1 MSENVTLS
9 ELANG
14 AIPTAT
20 PVGMPVKPKLDTKNV
35 KEANLAEA
43 VLPGDDGSVE
53 GMGTGNPML
62 DAAFEGL
69 DSTID
74 RLAAE
79 STELIEKG
87 NEERIEQAIENGDTD
102 IDDDDDV
109 NVIAAQ
115 TIKVNTFDDGAHF
128 KYNNSNPVE
137 VVKPS
142 ETVSITKPIMVEQ
155 EVDVSAPVAGTK
167 KETISM
173 VQDASVYD
181 TVEDPNVVNNT
192 DDEDDH
198 LFDGIDDEDMK
209 FLDDEEDDSSDDTTE
224 SDEEDDVKAKQE
236 AIKQNIRQEI
246 NHNFNPVAHK
256 LDLKNFTISKK
267 PINASKI
274 INEIKTKAIECAD
287 GVLWSEKRAVRMS
300 AFKPMEIQSLDPQR
314 LRGNNANYNKF
325 IENKLKLI
333 YEHIVDANKPKNFEA
348 WAMITPNTVMD
359 DYMFTAYKATFGTAN
374 IVTFNCNDDNCNNVF
389 MENVPVHSMIKFT
402 DDKKK
407 EEYMNILTQGN
418 TDSTSSE
425 YKVDLYQASDD
436 YVFGLKIPSLYNTYI
451 EPTLVDQ
458 NFSSKYEDLILL
470 LTYID
475 SVYRIDY
482 NTRQLIPIDT
492 KPVASDKALTYKR
505 RVKTYATILKSLTS
519 DQLQAL
525 SVETDKYD
533 AGVLDDEGNLVR
545 DITYVYPERRCP
557 KCGKKIDEVEVNPDN
572 LLFTRHQLG
581 LMKKI

>member
-1 MSENVTLS
+1 M
-9 ELANG
+9 
-14 AIPTAT
+14 
-20 PVGMPVKPKLDTKNV
+20 K
-35 KEANLAEA
+35 
-43 VLPGDDGSVE
+43 
-53 GMGTGNPML
+53 
-62 DAAFEGL
+62 
-69 DSTID
+69 
-74 RLAAE
+74 
-79 STELIEKG
+79 
-87 NEERIEQAIENGDTD
+87 RIEQAIENGDAD

-115 TIKVNTFDDGAHF
+115 TIKVNTFDDVQL
-128 KYNNSNPVE
+128 KNNNSNPVE
-137 VVKPS
+137 VVAPS
-142 ETVSITKPIMVEQ
+142 ETVSITKTAMVEQ

-181 TVEDPNVVNNT
+181 AVEDPNVVNNT

-209 FLDDEEDDSSDDTTE
+209 FLDDEDESSEDTTE
-224 SDEEDDVKAKQE
+224 SDEEDDTKAKQE

-314 LRGNNANYNKF
+314 LRGGNANYNKF

-374 IVTFNCNDDNCNNVF
+374 IVTFNCNDDKCNNVF

-407 EEYMNILTQGN
+407 EEYMNILTQGS

-533 AGVLDDEGNLVR
+533 AGTLDDEGNLVR

>member
-14 AIPTAT
+14 AVPTAT
-20 PVGMPVKPKLDTKNV
+20 PVGMPVKPKLNTKNV

-43 VLPGDDGSVE
+43 VLPGDDGSVV
-53 GMGTGNPML
+53 GKGTGNPML

-69 DSTID
+69 DSTIN
-74 RLAAE
+74 RLATE

-87 NEERIEQAIENGDTD
+87 NEERIEQAIENGDAD
-102 IDDDDDV
+102 IDDDDDI
-109 NVIAAQ
+109 NVVAAQ
-115 TIKVNTFDDGAHF
+115 TIKVNTFDTDVNA
-128 KYNNSNPVE
+128 SSPVE
-137 VVKPS
+137 VVEPS
-142 ETVSITKPIMVEQ
+142 ETVSITKPAMVEQ

-173 VQDASVYD
+173 VQDTSVYD
-181 TVEDPNVVNNT
+181 DVEDT

-209 FLDDEEDDSSDDTTE
+209 FLDDEDDDSSDDTTE
-224 SDEEDDVKAKQE
+224 SDEDDDVKAKQE

-333 YEHIVDANKPKNFEA
+333 YEHIIDANKPKNFEA

-389 MENVPVHSMIKFT
+389 MENVPVHSMLKFT

-418 TDSTSSE
+418 TDSSASE

-482 NTRQLIPIDT
+482 DTHQLIPIDT

-533 AGVLDDEGNLVR
+533 AGTLDDEGNLVR

>member
-14 AIPTAT
+14 AVPTAT
-20 PVGMPVKPKLDTKNV
+20 PVGMPVKPKLNTKNV

-53 GMGTGNPML
+53 GKGTGNPML

-87 NEERIEQAIENGDTD
+87 NEERIEQAIENGDAD

-115 TIKVNTFDDGAHF
+115 TIKVNTFDDAQLT
-128 KYNNSNPVE
+128 YNNSNPTGLVA
-137 VVKPS
+137 VAPS
-142 ETVSITKPIMVEQ
+142 ETVSITKPVMVEQ
-155 EVDVSAPVAGTK
+155 EVDVSAPVSGTK

-173 VQDASVYD
+173 VQDTSVYD

-209 FLDDEEDDSSDDTTE
+209 FLDDEDESSEDTTE
-224 SDEEDDVKAKQE
+224 TNEEDNTKAKQE

-314 LRGNNANYNKF
+314 LRGGSANYNKF

-359 DYMFTAYKATFGTAN
+359 DYMFTAYKATFGAAN
-374 IVTFNCNDDNCNNVF
+374 IVTFNCNDDKCNNVF

-451 EPTLVDQ
+451 
-458 NFSSKYEDLILL
+458 
-470 LTYID
+470 D

-533 AGVLDDEGNLVR
+533 AGTLDDEGNLVR

>member
-14 AIPTAT
+14 AVPTAT
-20 PVGMPVKPKLDTKNV
+20 PVGMPVKPKLDTNNV
-35 KEANLAEA
+35 KEVNIAEV
-43 VLPGDDGSVE
+43 VLPGDNGSMV
-53 GMGTGNPML
+53 GKGTGNPML

-69 DSTID
+69 DTTID
-74 RLAAE
+74 RLANE

-87 NEERIEQAIENGDTD
+87 NEERIERAIEENDGD
-102 IDDDDDV
+102 IDNDDV
-109 NVIAAQ
+109 NVVTAK
-115 TIKVNTFDDGAHF
+115 TIKVNTFDDIAV
-128 KYNNSNPVE
+128 NNKPV
-137 VVKPS
+137 
-142 ETVSITKPIMVEQ
+142 MVEQ
-155 EVDVSAPVAGTK
+155 QVEVSAPVAGTK
-167 KETISM
+167 TETVSM

-181 TVEDPNVVNNT
+181 AVEDPNAVAY
-192 DDEDDH
+192 DEDDH
-198 LFDGIDDEDMK
+198 LFDGIEDEDMK
-209 FLDDEEDDSSDDTTE
+209 FLDDEEESSSDEDTSE
-224 SDEEDDVKAKQE
+224 SSNDDDAKARQE

-246 NHNFNPVAHK
+246 SHKFNPISHK
-256 LDLKNFTISKK
+256 LDLSSFTISKK
-267 PINASKI
+267 PINASKV

-287 GVLWSEKRAVRMS
+287 GVLWSEKRAIRMS

-314 LRGNNANYNKF
+314 LRGSNANYNKF
-325 IENKLKLI
+325 IENKLRLI
-333 YEHIVDANKPKNFEA
+333 YDHIIDANKPKNFEA

-359 DYMFTAYKATFGTAN
+359 DYMFTAYKATFGTVN
-374 IVTFNCNDDNCNNVF
+374 IVTFNCNDDKCSNVF

-418 TDSTSSE
+418 TDSTNSN
-425 YKVDLYQASDD
+425 YKVDLYQASDE

-458 NFSSKYEDLILL
+458 NFASKYEELILL

-475 SVYRIDY
+475 SVYTIDY
-482 NTRQLIPIDT
+482 KTRQLIPIDT
-492 KPVASDKALTYKR
+492 KPVATDKALSYKR

-533 AGVLDDEGNLVR
+533 AGTLDDEGNLVR
-545 DITYVYPERRCP
+545 DINYVYPERRCP
-557 KCGKKIDEVEVNPDN
+557 KCGKKIDEVEVNPDTI
-572 LLFTRHQLG
+572 LFTRHQLG